1 MDVTILRTFA
11 LAGAVFCSLFGFLFI
26 ISPHSADSLNLA
38 VNRTLLTAVNRTL
51 LTLDTALWKRP
62 RMSGGMLLL
71 VSFLLLFFLY

>member
-1 MDVTILRTFA
+1 MDVTTLRTFA

-26 ISPHSADSLNLA
+26 MSPHSAHSLSQA
-38 VNRTLLTAVNRTL
+38 VNRTILTV
-51 LTLDTALWKRP
+51 DTAFGKRP